1 MKVDYIKHN
10 YHFETLSD
18 EHDVSGFESD
28 SEDLNNFLKNDA
40 LNQQKRKLNLTK
52 LVICDGE
59 IVGYVSL
66 LADTISLK
74 DIHEEYLIKD
84 IKDQLHVT
92 SRKSRVPAVKIG
104 RFAVDKKYAGQ
115 GLGSHILMN
124 VFFNVKCIAETDGG
138 LRFVTVDGYAKAL
151 NFYIGHHCFKN
162 LKKDDEKI
170 RNDLDK
176 IIERD
181 PNHTF
186 YLYFNLNI
194 LE

>member
-1 MKVDYIKHN
+1 M
-10 YHFETLSD
+10 
-18 EHDVSGFESD
+18 
-28 SEDLNNFLKNDA
+28 NNFLKNDA

-66 LADTISLK
+66 LADTILIK
-74 DIHEEYLIKD
+74 DIRDENVIKD
-84 IKDQLHVT
+84 IKDSLHVS
-92 SRKSRVPAVKIG
+92 SRKTNIPAVKIG

-115 GLGSHILMN
+115 GLGSEILLN
-124 VFFNVKCIAETDGG
+124 VFFNVKHIAETSVG
-138 LRFVTVDGYAKAL
+138 LRFGTVDGYAKAL
-151 NFYIGHHCFKN
+151 NFYMGLHCFKN

-170 RNDLDK
+170 RKDLDK

-181 PNHTF
+181 PNQTF
-186 YLYFNLNI
+186 YLYFDLNV